1 MSSKSITEQVEKY
14 LSKTELRK
22 HDLGNGRW
30 YEDEEGNLKISA
42 TSFNSVISMGASYD
56 KWLMNNGADAIKIRN
71 EKALVGTIV
80 HAFIDRLV
88 SGEEIDLNKG
98 FDDNGTL
105 ITFEG
110 EYEDN
115 ESS

>member
-1 MSSKSITEQVEKY
+1 MPISSIIEQVEKY
-14 LSKTELRK
+14 LSELDLKK

-30 YEDEEGNLKISA
+30 YEDSKGNLKISA
-42 TSFNSVISMGASYD
+42 TSFNSVISMGPSYD
-56 KWLMNNGADAIKIRN
+56 NWLMNNGRDAIKIRN
-71 EKALVGTIV
+71 EKALAGTIV

-88 SGEEIDLNKG
+88 HGEDIDLNKG

-110 EYEDN
+110 EYEND
-115 ESS
+115 